1 MGEDEG
7 LRIGQEQPGEM
18 GYPDEMM
25 GEQDQFQENQP
36 SQEFTGEPYA
46 DAQQDLG
53 DSLAV
58 WVRGAILKVKILIGD
73 FL

>member
-58 WVRGAILKVKILIGD
+58 
-73 FL
+73 